1 MMKKIFT
8 MFILLAFCFTPAALA
23 IDMRAINLSES
34 DVFEDNDQELDIRHS
49 VREPLSTIEKM
60 YNSLEN
66 AKTNNILRQ
75 AGYNYFSAASGI
87 ASSTG
92 KYDSSYKLSIGEKI
106 NVLSYGD
113 SVDVISLSGS
123 HLVSPMTTTEVGSNG
138 QIFIPGIGPIKAD
151 GRTLGEVE
159 KEANSIAKKK
169 YTNMSIKFQIPSG
182 SGYSV
187 FVYGEVNKP
196 GKVYISNNSTILDV
210 LKAAGGVKKTGTLRN
225 IKYNNKNVDLY
236 STLFLGND
244 NNIIVKANDKIFVDT
259 IKKTMSFKNGVTNP
273 GIYEFKTG
281 ETIGDMIKY
290 AGDLLVTTQRTDVV
304 LDSFDKNEK
313 QKVARN
319 IDYTTAKN
327 TKLTDGDSVEF
338 QEMYNEVENIVTLQ
352 GNIKRPAVFAY
363 KEGMRLSDIIKSQD
377 DLMEETF
384 IYQAVI
390 RRVSGK
396 DNSVE
401 TIPVYLKDFFAGKD
415 DPFLQPKD
423 IVTVYK
429 NTNRTFIDVYGCINL
444 PKHIPYTDNMKLSDI
459 MSNIQ
464 FMESNIDAESPKT
477 ENSTAKEN
485 EKSVSDN
492 TIKEEIKSSD
502 NKEDLAENKEQNVKE
517 NEKVTMSVST
527 QISSKLIPAE
537 NVAVEIT
544 NKDGDKTD
552 IYYLYDIMINGDRIS
567 KIVLKPEDKV
577 FFRTLRKNET
587 IKTVKIS
594 GFVKRPGVYSF
605 VKGQKLT
612 ELIEMA
618 GGLDEE
624 ADMRG
629 IVFNRANLK
638 AKQTSMA
645 RYNAERD
652 IKLIEGRLAAGYKQ
666 AETAQNMKLTLIE
679 QLEKEQLEY
688 GKLYTGRIALNIRSN
703 DLTKISK
710 MDNIEMQ
717 DGDDVYIPRE
727 STYIAVLGE
736 VYNEQ
741 AFIYTKGT
749 TVKHYIKQVGGYTP
763 NANKFRIY
771 KIGVNG
777 KSEKIHLSTK
787 VQAGDTIV
795 VPRRV
800 SGNDWITPI
809 VSTIQGIAY
818 FAVIALSISRW

>member
-1 MMKKIFT
+1 MLKKLFT
-8 MFILLAFCFTPAALA
+8 MFILVAFCSSPSAFA
-23 IDMRAINLSES
+23 IDMHAINLSES
-34 DVFEDNDQELDIRHS
+34 DVFADNDQELDIRHS
-49 VREPLSTIEKM
+49 VQEPLSTIEKA

-66 AKTNNILRQ
+66 AKTGNILRQ
-75 AGYNYFSAASGI
+75 AGYKAIGSG
-87 ASSTG
+87 SSGGNATG
-92 KYDSSYKLSIGEKI
+92 KFDSNYKLSIGEKI

-113 SVDVISLSGS
+113 SVDVMSLSGS
-123 HLVSPMTTTEVGSNG
+123 NLVSPMTTTEVGSNG
-138 QIFIPGIGPIKAD
+138 SIFIPGLGPIKAD

-159 KEANSIAKKK
+159 SEANALARKKF
-169 YTNMSIKFQIPSG
+169 TNMSVRFQIPSG

-225 IKYNNKNVDLY
+225 IKYNNKYVDLY

-259 IKKTMSFKNGVTNP
+259 IKKTMAFKNGVTNP

-281 ETIGDMIKY
+281 ETIGDLIRY

-304 LDSFDKNEK
+304 VDGFDKEAK

-319 IDYTTAKN
+319 IDYIKAKS
-327 TKLTDGDSVEF
+327 TKLSDGDSVEF
-338 QEMYNEVENIVTLQ
+338 QEMYNDVENIITLQ
-352 GNIKRPAVFAY
+352 GNIKHPAVYAY
-363 KEGMRLSDIIKSQD
+363 KEGMRLSDILKSED
-377 DLMEETF
+377 ELMEETF

-396 DNSVE
+396 NNTVE
-401 TIPVYLKDFFAGKD
+401 TIPIYLKEFFDGVN
-415 DPFLQPKD
+415 DPILQPKD
-423 IVTVYK
+423 IISVYK
-429 NTNRTFIDVYGCINL
+429 NTNRSFIDVYGCINL
-444 PKHIPYTDNMKLSDI
+444 PKHIPYTDNMKLADI
-459 MSNIQ
+459 MSDIQ
-464 FMESNIDAESPKT
+464 FMESNIDINTLDETGKT
-477 ENSTAKEN
+477 P
-485 EKSVSDN
+485 SDKN
-492 TIKEEIKSSD
+492 IKEGEAVQMSATTQKS
-502 NKEDLAENKEQNVKE
+502 N
-517 NEKVTMSVST
+517 
-527 QISSKLIPAE
+527 KLIPAE

-544 NKDGDKTD
+544 DKDGNSTQ
-552 IYYLYDIMINGDRIS
+552 IYYMYDIMINGDRIK
-567 KIVLKPEDKV
+567 KIVLQPEDKV
-577 FFRTLRKNET
+577 FFRTLRNNEV
-587 IKTVKIS
+587 IKTVKVS

-605 VKGQKLT
+605 IKGQKLT
-612 ELIEMA
+612 DVITMA

-688 GKLYTGRIALNIRSN
+688 GKLYTGRIALNIKNN
-703 DLTKISK
+703 DLDKISK
-710 MDNIEMQ
+710 MDNIEIQ
-717 DGDDVYIPRE
+717 DGDDIYVPRE

-749 TVKHYIKQVGGYTP
+749 TVKYYIKQVGGYTP

-777 KSEKIHLSTK
+777 KSERIHLSTK
-787 VQAGDTIV
+787 VEAGDTIV
-795 VPRRV
+795 IPRRV
-800 SGNDWITPI
+800 SGNDWVTPI
-809 VSTIQGIAY
+809 VGALQGIAY
-818 FAVIALSISRW
+818 VAITALAISRWK